1 MLIGPRCGPIAFVT
15 FRSCPRMW
23 FQATRRQHGGQPPRP
38 SQRKSLAERRRS
50 ETRFGLLRFTK
61 PRIGG
66 IADASGSRRRK
77 RPELGQPRLAQ
88 PAQRRLV
95 RPGQR
100 RQDHSDGTV
109 RTRCD
114 ESPAHSRP
122 RRWRHRW
129 RRVRTR
135 PRPRRPTWFSRTS
148 EISPTRVNAP
158 GRTLDAIRDAE
169 MPVKRGSKS
178 AVRTP
183 AVVVRTTIPPND
195 GAGLEGRGIAVIAL
209 LSTPAKYNRWELD
222 AAQSDCHRRF
232 DRK

>member
-15 FRSCPRMW
+15 FRSCARMW

-114 ESPAHSRP
+114 ESPARSRP
-122 RRWRHRW
+122 RQQLHRW
-129 RRVRTR
+129 RRVRTGL
-135 PRPRRPTWFSRTS
+135 RPRRPTWFSRTS
-148 EISPTRVNAP
+148 ETSRTSFCWTNVGFIHPGNHTDMAVNPAQPRVHEPDNSMAP
-158 GRTLDAIRDAE
+158 KWRAALPGTGGRCHPAPERRIASL
-169 MPVKRGSKS
+169 RG
-178 AVRTP
+178 
-183 AVVVRTTIPPND
+183 
-195 GAGLEGRGIAVIAL
+195 G
-209 LSTPAKYNRWELD
+209 
-222 AAQSDCHRRF
+222 
-232 DRK
+232 